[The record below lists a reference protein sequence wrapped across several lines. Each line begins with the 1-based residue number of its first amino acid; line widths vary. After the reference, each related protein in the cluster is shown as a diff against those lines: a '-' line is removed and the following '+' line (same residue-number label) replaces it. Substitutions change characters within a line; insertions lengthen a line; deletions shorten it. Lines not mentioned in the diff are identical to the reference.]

1 MQKIWIRLSLL
12 PSAIL
17 ILLQSI
23 PWPQNW
29 DDVHRA
35 LNGINNNHKLME
47 YGAYQAKQMMKLAIH
62 DPILTLTN
70 RFDFLHP
77 WLSGLIET
85 CLIIG
90 SILLIVNTLLSKNQ
104 KTAAILLVL
113 CFNLL
118 IGVQSTTFLPPS
130 AYPIGFSA
138 CFFVIILGNIWF
150 DTYQLWKFKQQI
162 VLSKNRKLRKAT
174 CLIMS
179 LTIGIA
185 EQFAFLF
192 YACNFFQ
199 SILFWFGLLIT
210 RLINQ
215 KTSLKPSILKDG
227 FISGLRYIPFI
238 VISLVWRLNYN
249 TGSAEALS
257 KELKPIHL
265 LANTLRWALGGT
277 SLGGLSGMQPLY
289 TLPTE
294 MPIFIILISICF
306 GFLCYATMFMS
317 SKIKSSVEL
326 GLSLTRKIPN
336 YFVLVMGSAM
346 LVAWCTPVLSDRYY
360 QELANNSSQTYVASR
375 FAGIGLILVISWIA
389 TQVTRFTKLKSWMA
403 LSIVMLLA
411 ILISS
416 QNIYS
421 IYRNWGRTYLTKQSV
436 CIGADQWNDSYLP
449 KDVFETHV
457 NTKIWLP
464 SFPENSLGES
474 LEKKREII
482 KNRFRKNVLPYCLS

>member
-1 MQKIWIRLSLL
+1 MMQKTWIRLSLI

-17 ILLQSI
+17 ILIQSI

-47 YGAYQAKQMMKLAIH
+47 YGAYQAKQMMKLVIH

-85 CLIIG
+85 SLIIG
-90 SILLIVNTLLSKNQ
+90 TILLIVNTLLSKNQ
-104 KTAAILLVL
+104 KATAILLVL

-138 CFFVIILGNIWF
+138 CFFIIVLGNIWF
-150 DTYQLWKFKQQI
+150 DTFQLWKFEQQI
-162 VLSKNRKLRKAT
+162 ILSKNRKLRKAT
-174 CLIMS
+174 CFFIS
-179 LTIGIA
+179 LGIGIA
-185 EQFAFLF
+185 EQVAFLF

-199 SILFWFGLLIT
+199 SILLWFGLLLSN
-210 RLINQ
+210 LIDQ
-215 KTSLKPSILKDG
+215 KRALSPGILKDS

-238 VISLVWRLNYN
+238 AISLVWRLNHN

-265 LANTLRWALGGT
+265 LANSLRWALGGT
-277 SLGGLSGMQPLY
+277 SLGGLSGMQPMY
-289 TLPTE
+289 KLPTE
-294 MPIFIILISICF
+294 MPIVIILISMCY
-306 GFLCYATMFMS
+306 GLLCYAMMVMS
-317 SKIKSSVEL
+317 SK
-326 GLSLTRKIPN
+326 RKISAELDLRLTKNIPS

-346 LVAWCTPVLSDRYY
+346 LLAWCTPVLSDRYY
-360 QELANNSSQTYVASR
+360 QELGNNSSQTYVASR

-389 TQVTRFTKLKSWMA
+389 TQVAKFTKVKSWMA
-403 LSIVMLLA
+403 LSIAMLLG
-411 ILISS
+411 ILIST
-416 QNIYS
+416 QNVYS
-421 IYRNWGRTYLTKQSV
+421 IYRNWGRTYLAKHSV
-436 CIGADQWNDSYLP
+436 CIGTDQWDDSYLP
-449 KDVFETHV
+449 KDVFESHV
-457 NTKIWLP
+457 NTRNWLP
-464 SFPENSLGES
+464 SFPENALGKS
-474 LEKKREII
+474 LEEKRGLT
-482 KNRFRKNVLPYCLS
+482 KNRFREDVIPHC